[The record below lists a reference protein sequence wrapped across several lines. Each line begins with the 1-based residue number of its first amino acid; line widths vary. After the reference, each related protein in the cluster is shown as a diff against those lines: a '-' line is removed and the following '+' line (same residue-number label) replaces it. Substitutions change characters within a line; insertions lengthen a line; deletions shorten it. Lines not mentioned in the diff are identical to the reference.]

1 MSLVG
6 FLPPL
11 CDDGKLL
18 VDGGYVNNLPADVM
32 RMLGAR
38 TVIAVD
44 VGSEVDTSIT
54 NYGDSLSGWWLLWKR
69 WNPFTSKV
77 KIPNLS
83 DIQTQLAYISC
94 DRQLAEV
101 KREKYC
107 RYMRPPVNHFATLEF
122 GRFDEIFQ
130 AGYTYAQQQI
140 DLWKEESLTITASA
154 LTHVDD
160 ETLQR
165 EFEKQLSVIESS
177 ASPPQK
183 LNDPL
188 SYSAFASTQSSSASS
203 PAPEMRNSSNWEDPS
218 EGLNSGLIP
227 LPSGEYSP
235 ILSASTSAVP
245 RDDPVSS
252 HSDVNESQ
260 DLASS
265 QPSAKRRRRVASM
278 THRRKSSM

>member
-1 MSLVG
+1 
-6 FLPPL
+6 
-11 CDDGKLL
+11 
-18 VDGGYVNNLPADVM
+18 
-32 RMLGAR
+32 
-38 TVIAVD
+38 
-44 VGSEVDTSIT
+44 
-54 NYGDSLSGWWLLWKR
+54 
-69 WNPFTSKV
+69 V

-140 DLWKEESLTITASA
+140 DHWKEESLA

-165 EFEKQLSVIESS
+165 EFEKQLSVIESN
-177 ASPPQK
+177 ASLPPQN
-183 LNDPL
+183 LSDPL
-188 SYSAFASTQSSSASS
+188 SYSAFASTQSSSTSS
-203 PAPEMRNSSNWEDPS
+203 PAPEMRNSSNREDSS
-218 EGLNSGLIP
+218 EGTNSGLIA

-245 RDDPVSS
+245 RDGLASS
-252 HSDVNESQ
+252 PPEVNEPQ

-265 QPSAKRRRRVASM
+265 MPSTKRRRRVASM